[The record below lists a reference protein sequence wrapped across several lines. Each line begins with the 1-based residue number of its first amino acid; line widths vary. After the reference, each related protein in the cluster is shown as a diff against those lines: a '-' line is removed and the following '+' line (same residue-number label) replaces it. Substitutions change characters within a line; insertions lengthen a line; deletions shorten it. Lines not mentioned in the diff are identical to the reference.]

1 MKIINRI
8 ITISITSFSTA
19 FISAV
24 IICLV
29 LFGGSSGEL
38 ILPVFIISLI
48 VVLLVGTPVA
58 LLINRWLR
66 SNSLRMLGLK
76 VIVHAIAGVI
86 LIAIWLIFFGEIKR
100 IFSGDALIFYIC
112 AMLNSIIYLLI
123 FSLLKLTGETDF
135 K

>member
-86 LIAIWLIFFGEIKR
+86 LMAIWLIFFGEIKR